1 MTYLLPGSIQYISC
15 PVVLVIE
22 NQELRFE
29 NGILAIEYKFNK
41 SYLID
46 EMYARNDEIVIKLK
60 VNNQINTTNWCGEEQ
75 VSFF

>member
-1 MTYLLPGSIQYISC
+1 MVRKQSYAFVRICVPSC
-15 PVVLVIE
+15 QTTPV
-22 NQELRFE
+22 
-29 NGILAIEYKFNK
+29 IEYKFNK